1 MRLRLKENVKK
12 KLYFGIVILILVLI
26 GLFSIKS
33 IITMV
38 KQKTNIEYKL
48 EKHGYSEDDVKVLIK
63 NFNDKE
69 LDKLLETKV
78 NKNITTF
85 IKEKYYL
92 KKNLDKYLT
101 YYKDHQ
107 DLTPTLVVA
116 LINTRSN
123 EDWYTNPKDA
133 DTSKNNLLLVNKFN
147 GLAADYEPNLV
158 DVSNWYSY
166 GENNKLTEE
175 TYNAFKDMFNAAKEN
190 GLKIIA
196 TSCYRSYDTQK
207 RIYDTDVYQYGEEVT
222 NESVAKPGYSEHQ
235 TGLAIDVLAP
245 GTALSNFHETEEYTW
260 LINNAHLY
268 GFILRYPEDKTNITG
283 YAYESWHYRYVGKEV
298 AKIIHDNNITFDEYY
313 AYYIAK

>member
-1 MRLRLKENVKK
+1 MRLRLKDNVKK
-12 KLYFGIVILILVLI
+12 NIYLGLVFLILFLI
-26 GLFSIKS
+26 AIFSIKS
-33 IITMV
+33 IVTMV
-38 KQKTNIEYKL
+38 KQKNNIEYKL
-48 EKHGYSEDDVKVLIK
+48 EKHGYSEDDVKILVK
-63 NFNDKE
+63 NFNEKE
-69 LDKLLETKV
+69 LDNLLNKKA
-78 NKNITTF
+78 NKNITKF

-101 YYKDHQ
+101 YYENNM

-147 GLAADYEPNLV
+147 GLKEDYEPVLI

-175 TYNAFKDMFNAAKEN
+175 TYNAFKDMFNAAKAD

-196 TSCYRSYDTQK
+196 TSCYRAYASQK

-222 NESVAKPGYSEHQ
+222 NESVAKPGFSEHQ

-245 GTALSNFHETEEYTW
+245 GTALSNFHETEEYQW
-260 LINNAHLY
+260 LLNNAHLY

-298 AKIIHDNNITFDEYY
+298 AKFIHENNITFDEYY